1 MWFSGGQ
8 ADLSPTPYCFP
19 PKSRRIWEEEYRG
32 RERSGGCS
40 GEQLCTSSQGFAFP
54 FGHSLVIPP
63 KELLFGPSS
72 KALYFQQG
80 SLYLRSLF

>member
-1 MWFSGGQ
+1 MVFWGSGRPQPYPLLFSSEKQKNLGGGV
-8 ADLSPTPYCFP
+8 
-19 PKSRRIWEEEYRG
+19 E
-32 RERSGGCS
+32 REREKQGCS
-40 GEQLCTSSQGFAFP
+40 GEQLCIGSQGFAFP

-80 SLYLRSLF
+80 SLYLHSLF